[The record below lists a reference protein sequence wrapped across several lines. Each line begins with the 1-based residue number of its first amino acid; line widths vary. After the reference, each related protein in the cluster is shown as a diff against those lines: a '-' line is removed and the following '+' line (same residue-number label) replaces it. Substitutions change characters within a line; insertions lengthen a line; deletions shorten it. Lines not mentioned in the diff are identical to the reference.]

1 MPPMGD
7 HFSSFAGRAFCGWV
21 CLAGGSGALLIQC
34 TLVISS
40 FCVLLE
46 FIQKTGGGTP
56 VGLKEKLYTFLNERK
71 KEPLH
76 EYATV
81 LGAKYGVLWHG
92 YMEINTAFGV

>member
-1 MPPMGD
+1 MGVPCWGVWR
-7 HFSSFAGRAFCGWV
+7 FTYSVYISY
-21 CLAGGSGALLIQC
+21 LLFLRS
-34 TLVISS
+34 TRVHS
-40 FCVLLE
+40 
-46 FIQKTGGGTP
+46 KNRGGTP
-56 VGLKEKLYTFLNERK
+56 VGLKEKLYTFVNERK